1 MGYFERAVG
10 ARVRYLRRWIG
21 AHPATVTGG
30 CALAVGA
37 LLAVGLW
44 SKRGEFAGALDDA
57 STTVLTSA
65 VAMQLVWLLL
75 RTEAWKVCV
84 AASGGRVD
92 RRRLYRASAV
102 GYLGN
107 QLNPNFGVGLRI
119 AALRRSA
126 PADSPPVPVLVAA
139 EAPIILIELALV
151 ALCSFTL
158 VAALG
163 IPWWTPL
170 AALAVA
176 SGVVV
181 AVARLADAH
190 RDGFW
195 RGLAV
200 LRGLDARNRV
210 VALTVLAVSAQVFR
224 NWLILRGIGVDISVL
239 DSIALLI
246 GTAVMGLLPLG
257 PTAGMAT
264 AVLILGSNGV
274 AVTAAAGALLTTTGA
289 IGSLMFGAWALLDGL
304 RPSARTAPSAEPAA
318 ATP

>member
-1 MGYFERAVG
+1 MGSIERAVG
-10 ARVRYLRRWIG
+10 ARGRCLRRWI
-21 AHPATVTGG
+21 ADHPAAVTAA
-30 CALAVGA
+30 CALGVTAA
-37 LLAVGLW
+37 LVVGLW
-44 SKRGEFAGALDDA
+44 GKGAEFAAALDDA
-57 STTVLTSA
+57 STAVLTAA

-75 RTEAWKVCV
+75 RTEAWNACV
-84 AASGGRVD
+84 GASGGRVD

-107 QLNPNFGVGLRI
+107 QLNPNFGVALRI
-119 AALRRSA
+119 TALRRSA

-151 ALCSFTL
+151 AICSFTL
-158 VAALG
+158 VAPLG
-163 IPWWTPL
+163 IPWWAPL
-170 AALAVA
+170 TALTVA
-176 SGVVV
+176 GAVVV

-264 AVLILGSNGV
+264 SVLILGANGM
-274 AVTAAAGALLTTTGA
+274 AITAAAGALLTATGA
-289 IGSLMFGAWALLDGL
+289 FGSLMFGTWALLDRL
-304 RPSARTAPSAEPAA
+304 RPSARVEPAP